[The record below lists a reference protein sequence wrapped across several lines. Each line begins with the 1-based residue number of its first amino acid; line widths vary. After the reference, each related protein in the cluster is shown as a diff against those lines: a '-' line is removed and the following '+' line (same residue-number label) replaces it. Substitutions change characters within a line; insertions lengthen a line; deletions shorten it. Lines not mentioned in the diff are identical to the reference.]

1 MGPTHAASG
10 VTAMPETL
18 QKLPRTRR
26 KFAERVTIAA
36 RALQAY
42 NYGMPSSLARVV
54 VLVGLVLFARV
65 GEAGAQ
71 GILRVGVPA
80 LPATLDPALAA
91 DAAAGMVFRQLFD
104 TLLQYREGS
113 SDVEAG
119 LAIQWHVSRDG
130 LAWSFRLRDGVRF
143 HDGTPLSASEVATS
157 LERVLFPGAA
167 HAPSAN
173 PVVPRLLRGA
183 PGVVKAI
190 KVPDSR
196 TVQISLNL
204 PYAPLLTVLA
214 HPALSIVR
222 PATGADGSKRWLGT
236 GAFLLADAAPG
247 RLVLEAN
254 PAYWGGAPRS
264 SRVVFT
270 EASDEA
276 RATADLDARA
286 LDVFVP
292 LGAPARMSGALAVP
306 SWRIGYLALQSEREP
321 FLRKR
326 IRQGVAAALDQA
338 ALAPVLEPYAVPLT
352 TPLPSVVWGYQPAA
366 KPPDN
371 RAETA
376 RKLLAE
382 GGALRAISVG
392 LMVTPLVPPLDGARV
407 AEALRAALAPGGVNI
422 TVTAVTPETAL
433 RLAQNGEHQIALAEA
448 QVDGGDPHL
457 LLYPLSTSEGA
468 RKGALAWN
476 LSFYRNPRLDDLL
489 IRGSQLSGRLE
500 RQRVYARAQALL
512 ADEAP
517 WLPLYTRLHWVV
529 ARPEVRN
536 LRLHPSGF
544 HRLDRVLVEG
554 GAARP

>member
-1 MGPTHAASG
+1 VPT
-10 VTAMPETL
+10 
-18 QKLPRTRR
+18 TRR

-36 RALQAY
+36 QSLRAY
-42 NYGMPSSLARVV
+42 NYGMRSNVARAG
-54 VLVGLVLFARV
+54 VLVALVLFAQV
-65 GEAGAQ
+65 GDATAQ

-80 LPATLDPALAA
+80 LPPALDPALAV
-91 DAAAGMVFRQLFD
+91 DAPAGMLARQLFD

-119 LAIQWHVSRDG
+119 LAVQWQVSRDG

-143 HDGTPLSASEVATS
+143 HDGTPLTASDVAVS

-183 PGVVKAI
+183 PGVVKTI
-190 KVPDSR
+190 KAPDGR

-222 PATGADGSKRWLGT
+222 PGTGADGSKRWLGT
-236 GAFLLADAAPG
+236 GAFLLAEAVPG
-247 RLVLEAN
+247 RVVLEAN
-254 PAYWGGAPRS
+254 PAYWAGAPRS
-264 SRVVFT
+264 SRLIFI
-270 EASDEA
+270 ESGDDAKA
-276 RATADLDARA
+276 AADLDARS
-286 LDVFVP
+286 LDLYVP
-292 LGAPARMSGALAVP
+292 AGAPARMAGALAIP
-306 SWRIGYLALQSEREP
+306 GWRIGFLALQTEREP

-338 ALAPVLEPYAVPLT
+338 ALAPVLEPHAVPLT
-352 TPLPSVVWGYQPAA
+352 APLPSVVWGHQPGA

-376 RKLLAE
+376 HRLLVE

-392 LMVTPLVPPLDGARV
+392 LMVTPLQAPLDGARL
-407 AEALRAALAPGGVNI
+407 AEALREALAPGGVNV
-422 TVTAVTPETAL
+422 TVTAVTPDTAL
-433 RLAQNGEHQIALAEA
+433 RLAQNGEHQMALAEA

-500 RQRVYARAQALL
+500 RQRVYARAQTLL
-512 ADEAP
+512 TEEAP
-517 WLPLYTRLHWVV
+517 WLPVYTRLHWMV

-554 GAARP
+554 GGARP

>member
-1 MGPTHAASG
+1 MDVATSA
-10 VTAMPETL
+10 V
-18 QKLPRTRR
+18 R
-26 KFAERVTIAA
+26 
-36 RALQAY
+36 AY
-42 NYGMPSSLARVV
+42 NYGMRWRVGG
-54 VLVGLVLFARV
+54 VLLLVLL
-65 GEAGAQ
+65 AQ
-71 GILRVGVPA
+71 PAERALAQGGILRVGVAA
-80 LPATLDPALAA
+80 LPASLDPALAA
-91 DAAAGMVFRQLFD
+91 EPPAGLLARQLFD

-119 LAIQWHVSRDG
+119 LAAQWQVSRDG
-130 LAWSFRLRDGVRF
+130 LVWSFRLRDGARF
-143 HDGTPLSASEVATS
+143 HDGAPLTAMDAAVS
-157 LERVLFPGAA
+157 LERLLFPGAA
-167 HAPSAN
+167 NAPTAN

-190 KVPDSR
+190 KVADPR

-222 PATGADGSKRWLGT
+222 VTTGPDGGPRWLGT
-236 GAFLLADAAPG
+236 GAFLLAEQAPG
-247 RLVLEAN
+247 RIVLEAN

-264 SRVVFT
+264 SRLVFL
-270 EASDEA
+270 EQGDDA

-286 LDVFVP
+286 LDIYVP
-292 LGAPARMSGALAVP
+292 AGAPPRMAGALAVP
-306 SWRIGYLALQSEREP
+306 GWRIGYLVMQTEREP

-326 IRQGVAAALDQA
+326 IRQGVAVALDQA
-338 ALAPVLEPYAVPLT
+338 ALASVLEPHAVPLT
-352 TPLPSVVWGYQPAA
+352 TTLPSGVWGHQPPA

-376 RKLLAE
+376 RRFLVE

-392 LMVTPLVPPLDGARV
+392 LMVTPLAAPLDGARV
-407 AEALRAALAPGGVNI
+407 ATALRDALAPGGVNLSI
-422 TVTAVTPETAL
+422 TAVTPETAL
-433 RLAQNGEHQIALAEA
+433 RLAQNGEHQMALAEA
-448 QVDGGDPHL
+448 QAAGGDPHL
-457 LLYPLSTSEGA
+457 LLYPISTSEGA
-468 RKGALAWN
+468 RKGAQAWN

-500 RQRVYARAQALL
+500 RQRVYARGQTLL
-512 ADEAP
+512 LDEAP

-536 LRLHPSGF
+536 LRLHPSGY
-544 HRLDRVLVEG
+544 HRLDRVLVD

>member
-1 MGPTHAASG
+1 MPLPPTSPTSAD
-10 VTAMPETL
+10 
-18 QKLPRTRR
+18 R
-26 KFAERVTIAA
+26 
-36 RALQAY
+36 AY
-42 NYGMPSSLARVV
+42 NYGMRSRVAGV
-54 VLVGLVLFARV
+54 ALLVLAVLPVER
-65 GEAGAQ
+65 ALAQ
-71 GILRVGVPA
+71 GGILRVGVPA

-91 DAAAGMVFRQLFD
+91 EAPAGLVARQLFD

-119 LAIQWHVSRDG
+119 LASQWNVSRDG
-130 LAWSFRLRDGVRF
+130 LAWSFRLREGARF
-143 HDGTPLSASEVATS
+143 HDGTPLTALDVATS

-167 HAPSAN
+167 HAPKAN

-190 KVPDSR
+190 KVLDPR
-196 TVQISLNL
+196 TVHLALNL

-222 PATGADGSKRWLGT
+222 VTTGPDGGPRWLGT
-236 GAFLLADAAPG
+236 GAFLLAEQAPG
-247 RLVLEAN
+247 RIVLEAN

-264 SRVVFT
+264 SRLVFV
-270 EASDEA
+270 EQGDDA
-276 RATADLDARA
+276 RAAAGLDARTVD
-286 LDVFVP
+286 LYVP
-292 LGAPARMSGALAVP
+292 AGAPARMAGALAVQ
-306 SWRIGYLALQSEREP
+306 SWRIGFLALHTEREP

-326 IRQGVAAALDQA
+326 IRQGVAVALDQA
-338 ALAPVLEPYAVPLT
+338 ALAAVLEPHAVPLT
-352 TPLPSVVWGYQPAA
+352 TPLPPGVWGHQAGG

-376 RKLLAE
+376 RRLLVE

-392 LMVTPLVPPLDGARV
+392 LMVTPLAAPLDGAPV
-407 AEALRAALAPGGVNI
+407 AEALRGALAPGGVNLSI
-422 TVTAVTPETAL
+422 TAVTPETAR
-433 RLAQNGEHQIALAEA
+433 RLAQNGEHQMALAEA
-448 QVDGGDPHL
+448 QADGGDPHL

-500 RQRVYARAQALL
+500 RQRVYGRAQSLL
-512 ADEAP
+512 LDEAP
-517 WLPLYTRLHWVV
+517 WLPVYARLHWVV

-536 LRLHPSGF
+536 LRLHPSGY
-544 HRLDRVLVEG
+544 HRLDRVLVD